1 MQINDSLLSSC
12 QRGVFLDNHKKD
24 VIDSIWK
31 SSFSET
37 ELDKIPHF
45 YMQGGLNYEKMD
57 IADRLVMKTLAKM
70 LKIKANKNSTEKGTE
85 QAISRSYDNSS
96 REQIT
101 PLIQYIKAQE
111 IIEIKR
117 LENSSHGGTIYY

>member
-1 MQINDSLLSSC
+1 
-12 QRGVFLDNHKKD
+12 
-24 VIDSIWK
+24 
-31 SSFSET
+31 
-37 ELDKIPHF
+37 
-45 YMQGGLNYEKMD
+45 MQGGLNYEKMD